1 MTLGMK
7 TRIMA
12 AVTMPSFMM
21 LIVVAAG
28 GAIGAVFRYLVSI
41 WVGAG
46 LFGISGPLAT
56 LAVNIAGCG
65 LMGLLAG
72 AIAGGMLLP
81 EAWRG
86 FVAVG
91 LLGALTT
98 FSSFALDAGN
108 LIQRQGILTAGAY
121 VAASV
126 LISLLVFAL
135 AFTLMRS
142 LMGAQ

>member
-1 MTLGMK
+1 MVGITF
-7 TRIMA
+7 
-12 AVTMPSFMM
+12 PSFAMV
-21 LIVVAAG
+21 LVVAAG
-28 GAIGAVFRYLVSI
+28 GALGAVIRYLVSF

-46 LFGISGPLAT
+46 IFGISGPLAT
-56 LAVNIAGCG
+56 LFVNIIGCG

-72 AIAGGMLLP
+72 AVAGGMLLP
-81 EAWRG
+81 DAWRG

-108 LIQRQGILTAGAY
+108 LLQRQGIFMAGAY

-126 LISLLVFAL
+126 LLSLLVFSL
-135 AFTLMRS
+135 AFALMRS
-142 LMGAQ
+142 LIGAQ

>member
-1 MTLGMK
+1 MVL
-7 TRIMA
+7 
-12 AVTMPSFMM
+12 
-21 LIVVAAG
+21 VVAAG
-28 GAIGAVFRYLVSI
+28 GAMGAVIRYLVSF

-46 LFGISGPLAT
+46 IFGISGPLAT
-56 LAVNIAGCG
+56 LIVNIIGCG

-72 AIAGGMLLP
+72 AVAGGMLLP
-81 EAWRG
+81 DAWRG

-108 LIQRQGILTAGAY
+108 LLQRQGIFMAGAY

-126 LISLLVFAL
+126 LLSLLVFSL
-135 AFTLMRS
+135 AFALMRS
-142 LMGAQ
+142 LIGAQ

>member
-1 MTLGMK
+1 
-7 TRIMA
+7 MA
-12 AVTMPSFMM
+12 TVTMPGFMM
-21 LIVVAAG
+21 VLVVAAG
-28 GAIGAVFRYLVSI
+28 GAIGAVIRYLISL

-56 LAVNIAGCG
+56 LAVNIVGCG

-72 AIAGGMLLP
+72 AIAGGFLLP
-81 EAWRG
+81 DAWRG

-108 LIQRQGILTAGAY
+108 LMQRQGVYMAAAY
-121 VAASV
+121 VAVSV
-126 LISLLVFAL
+126 LLSLLVFAV
-135 AFTLMRS
+135 AFAVMRS
-142 LMGAQ
+142 VMGTQ

>member
-1 MTLGMK
+1 M
-7 TRIMA
+7 MA
-12 AVTMPSFMM
+12 AVTMPSLMM

-28 GAIGAVFRYLVSI
+28 GAIGAVIRYLVSI

-98 FSSFALDAGN
+98 FSSFALDAVN

-135 AFTLMRS
+135 AFALMRS

>member
-1 MTLGMK
+1 MIG
-7 TRIMA
+7 
-12 AVTMPSFMM
+12 VTMPSVMM
-21 LIVVAAG
+21 VLIVAAG
-28 GAIGAVFRYLVSI
+28 GAIGAVIRYLVSL

-46 LFGISGPLAT
+46 LFGMSGPLAT
-56 LAVNIAGCG
+56 LTVNIVGCG

-72 AIAGGMLLP
+72 AVAGGMLLP

-86 FVAVG
+86 FVAIG

-108 LIQRQGILTAGAY
+108 LMQRQGIYMAGIY

-126 LISLLVFAL
+126 LISLLVFAV
-135 AFTLMRS
+135 AFNLMRS
-142 LMGAQ
+142 VMGTQ

>member
-1 MTLGMK
+1 MVGITF
-7 TRIMA
+7 
-12 AVTMPSFMM
+12 PSFAMV
-21 LIVVAAG
+21 LVVAAG
-28 GAIGAVFRYLVSI
+28 GAMGAVIRYLVSF

-46 LFGISGPLAT
+46 IFDISGPLAT
-56 LAVNIAGCG
+56 LIVNIIGCG

-72 AIAGGMLLP
+72 AVAGGMLLP
-81 EAWRG
+81 DAWRG

-108 LIQRQGILTAGAY
+108 LLQRQGIFMAGAY

-126 LISLLVFAL
+126 LLSLLVFSL
-135 AFTLMRS
+135 AFALMRS
-142 LMGAQ
+142 LIGAQ

>member
-1 MTLGMK
+1 
-7 TRIMA
+7 MA
-12 AVTMPSFMM
+12 GVTMPSLLMV
-21 LIVVAAG
+21 LVVAAG
-28 GAIGAVFRYLVSI
+28 GAIGAVIRYLVSL
-41 WVGAG
+41 WVGTG
-46 LFGISGPLAT
+46 IFGISGPLAT
-56 LAVNIAGCG
+56 LAVNIVGCG

-72 AIAGGMLLP
+72 AVAGGMLLP

-108 LIQRQGILTAGAY
+108 LMQRQGVYMTGAY

-126 LISLLVFAL
+126 LLSLL
-135 AFTLMRS
+135 AFTLAFALMRNF
-142 LMGAQ
+142 MGAQ

>member
-1 MTLGMK
+1 MVGITF
-7 TRIMA
+7 
-12 AVTMPSFMM
+12 PSFAMV
-21 LIVVAAG
+21 LVVAAG
-28 GAIGAVFRYLVSI
+28 GAMGAVIRYLVSF

-46 LFGISGPLAT
+46 IFGISGPLAT
-56 LAVNIAGCG
+56 LIVNIIGCG

-72 AIAGGMLLP
+72 AVAGGMLLP
-81 EAWRG
+81 DAWRG

-108 LIQRQGILTAGAY
+108 LLQRQGIFMAGAY

-126 LISLLVFAL
+126 LLSLLVFSL
-135 AFTLMRS
+135 AFALMRS
-142 LMGAQ
+142 LIGAQ

>member
-56 LAVNIAGCG
+56 LAVNITGCG

-72 AIAGGMLLP
+72 AVAGGMLLP

>member
-1 MTLGMK
+1 M
-7 TRIMA
+7 MA
-12 AVTMPSFMM
+12 AVTMPSLMM

-28 GAIGAVFRYLVSI
+28 GAIGAVIRYLVSL

-56 LAVNIAGCG
+56 LAVNIVGCG
-65 LMGLLAG
+65 LMGILAG
-72 AIAGGMLLP
+72 AVAGGMLLP

-108 LIQRQGILTAGAY
+108 LIQRQGILIAGAY
-121 VAASV
+121 VVASV
-126 LISLLVFAL
+126 LISLLVFVM
-135 AFTLMRS
+135 AFALMRS

>member
-1 MTLGMK
+1 
-7 TRIMA
+7 MA

-21 LIVVAAG
+21 LFVVAAG
-28 GAIGAVFRYLVSI
+28 GAMGAVIRYLVSI

-72 AIAGGMLLP
+72 AVAGGMLLP

-98 FSSFALDAGN
+98 FSSFAQDAHSFF
-108 LIQRQGILTAGAY
+108 QRGEMLGGGLY
-121 VAASV
+121 LLASV
-126 LISLLVFAL
+126 CLSVSGFYVGLLAVRMVA
-135 AFTLMRS
+135 
-142 LMGAQ
+142 GQG

>member
-1 MTLGMK
+1 M
-7 TRIMA
+7 MA

-28 GAIGAVFRYLVSI
+28 GAIGAVIRYLVSL

-56 LAVNIAGCG
+56 LAVNIVGCG
-65 LMGLLAG
+65 LMGMLAG
-72 AIAGGMLLP
+72 AVAGGMLLP

-135 AFTLMRS
+135 AFALMRS
-142 LMGAQ
+142 FMGAQ

>member
-1 MTLGMK
+1 MVGITF
-7 TRIMA
+7 
-12 AVTMPSFMM
+12 PSFAMV
-21 LIVVAAG
+21 LVVAAG
-28 GAIGAVFRYLVSI
+28 GAMGAVIRYLVSF

-46 LFGISGPLAT
+46 IFGILGPLAT
-56 LAVNIAGCG
+56 LIVNIIGCG

-72 AIAGGMLLP
+72 AVAGGMLLP
-81 EAWRG
+81 DAWRG

-108 LIQRQGILTAGAY
+108 LLQRQGIFMAGAY

-126 LISLLVFAL
+126 LLSLLVFSL
-135 AFTLMRS
+135 AFALMRS
-142 LMGAQ
+142 LIGAQ